1 MDKAFGQ
8 FRAALGAMSL
18 KKKISLLLVFGLLAA
33 GFVYLINWSGR
44 PDYQSLFVNLSAED
58 AGLIVDRL
66 KGQKIPYRITA
77 DGSCI
82 QVPDEKVHEL
92 RMTLASEGLPQGA
105 GIGFEVFDNAKL
117 GMTEFMQN
125 VNYQRAL
132 QGELSRTI
140 NQIDEIES
148 SRIHL
153 VMPEQTLFV
162 EEERPASASVVLKLK
177 PGRRLNQ
184 NQIQGIVHL
193 VSSSISGL
201 ETENV
206 TVVDNRGKL
215 LAGRDDPSSAG
226 ALSSDQF
233 MYQRRMETTLEN
245 RVKTMLEEVL
255 GPNKAIVRVSCDL
268 DFMRHEQTEEMY
280 LPQNQVVRSEQFFN
294 ETTSGEGSLPMG
306 VPGVSANIEPGSI
319 GTDVNRPAVGGNRGK
334 AVFQKQDQTK
344 NYEIGKVV
352 SRKVMPY
359 ANLQRVSAAVI
370 VDGSYAP
377 VASKKRKKES
387 APWQYTARSAEEMQQ
402 FERIVK
408 RAINFSAQRGD
419 AVEIQNIPFE
429 TTKLDA
435 ETEVAS
441 PGGWATGLKR
451 FKFIFDFLLI
461 GLFIIMSF
469 IFLVRPL
476 IKWLTAENPL
486 GGEIIRQLPKTV
498 GELEREYQGAGGQ
511 ISYMDQARQKIAA
524 EGQNSIGV
532 MKEWIKQ

>member
-82 QVPDEKVHEL
+82 QVPEEKVHEL

-177 PGRRLNQ
+177 PGRRLSQ

-215 LAGRDDPSSAG
+215 LAGRDDPSSAN

-255 GPNKAIVRVSCDL
+255 GPSKAIVRVSCDL
-268 DFMRHEQTEEMY
+268 DFVRHEETQEKY
-280 LPQNQVVRSEQFFN
+280 LPENQVVRSEQVFN
-294 ETTSGEGSLPMG
+294 ETSSGQGSLPMG
-306 VPGVSANIEPGSI
+306 VPGVSSNIEPGSI
-319 GTDVNRPAVGGNRGK
+319 GTDIERPATNTNRSA

-344 NYEIGKVV
+344 NYEIGKIV

-359 ANLQRVSAAVI
+359 ATLKRVSAAVI
-370 VDGSYAP
+370 VDGTYTPATKKKKKG
-377 VASKKRKKES
+377 ASE
-387 APWQYTARSAEEMQQ
+387 WQYAARSAEEMQQ

-408 RAINFSAQRGD
+408 RAINFSADRGD

-429 TTKLDA
+429 TAKVDA
-435 ETEVAS
+435 KAEGPQPE
-441 PGGWATGLKR
+441 GWMTSVKR

-469 IFLVRPL
+469 LFLVRPL
-476 IKWLTAENPL
+476 IKWLTAENPS
-486 GGEIIRQLPKTV
+486 GEIIRQLPKTV
-498 GELEREYQGAGGQ
+498 GELEREYQGGQ
-511 ISYMDQARQKIAA
+511 ISYMDQARQMIAA
-524 EGQNSIGV
+524 DGQNSVGV
-532 MKEWIKQ
+532 MKDWIRQ

>member
-82 QVPDEKVHEL
+82 QIPEEKVHEL

>member
-18 KKKISLLLVFGLLAA
+18 TKKISLLMIAGLMIG
-33 GFVYLINWSGR
+33 GFIYLINYSGR
-44 PDYQSLFVNLSAED
+44 PDYQNLFVNLSAED
-58 AGLIVDRL
+58 AGMIVDRL
-66 KGQKIPYRITA
+66 KGQKIPYRIRA
-77 DGSCI
+77 DGTCI
-82 QVPDEKVHEL
+82 QVPEAQVHEL
-92 RMTLASEGLPQGA
+92 RIAMAAEGLPQGA

-148 SRIHL
+148 SRLHL

-201 ETENV
+201 QTENV
-206 TVVDNRGKL
+206 TLVDNRGKL
-215 LAGRDDPSSAG
+215 LAGQEDPSSAS

-255 GPNKAIVRVSCDL
+255 GPSKAIVRVSCEL
-268 DFMRHEQTEEMY
+268 DFVRHEETEEKY
-280 LPQNQVVRSEQFFN
+280 LPENQVVRSEQLFN
-294 ETTSGEGSLPMG
+294 ETTTGQGSLAMG
-306 VPGVSANIEPGSI
+306 VPGVSSNIEQGSI
-319 GTDVNRPAVGGNRGK
+319 GTDLNRPATSSNRNS

-352 SRKVMPY
+352 SRKVMPF
-359 ANLQRVSAAVI
+359 ATLQRVSAAVI
-370 VDGSYAP
+370 VDGSYTP
-377 VASKKRKKES
+377 VPQKKKKQDLE
-387 APWQYTARSAEEMQQ
+387 WQYAARSAEEMQQ
-402 FERIVK
+402 LERIVK
-408 RAINFSAQRGD
+408 RAINFDADRGD

-429 TTKLDA
+429 TAKVDA
-435 ETEVAS
+435 AADEPST
-441 PGGWATGLKR
+441 GGWIATLKR
-451 FKFIFDFLLI
+451 FKFVFDFLLV

-469 IFLVRPL
+469 LFLVRPL
-476 IKWLTAENPL
+476 IKWLTSEN
-486 GGEIIRQLPKTV
+486 GASGEIIRQLPKTV
-498 GELEREYQGAGGQ
+498 GELEREYHGSPGQ
-511 ISYMDQARQKIAA
+511 ISYVDQARQMISAD
-524 EGQNSIGV
+524 GQNSVGV
-532 MKEWIKQ
+532 MKAWLKQ

>member
-82 QVPDEKVHEL
+82 QVPEEKVHEL

>member
-18 KKKISLLLVFGLLAA
+18 KKKISLLLVFGLMAA
-33 GFVYLINWSGR
+33 GFFYLISWSGR

-82 QVPDEKVHEL
+82 QVPEAKVHEM

-162 EEERPASASVVLKLK
+162 EEERPASASVVLKLR

-193 VSSSISGL
+193 VSSSLSGL
-201 ETENV
+201 ETEYV

-215 LAGRDDPSSAG
+215 LAGRNDSSSVN

-255 GPNKAIVRVSCDL
+255 GPSKAIVRVSCDL

-280 LPQNQVVRSEQFFN
+280 LPQNQVIRSEQIFN
-294 ETTSGEGSLPMG
+294 ETTSGKGSLPMG

-319 GTDVNRPAVGGNRGK
+319 GTDLNRPAVSGNRGT

-359 ANLQRVSAAVI
+359 ATVKRVSAAVI
-370 VDGSYAP
+370 VDGTYAP
-377 VASKKRKKES
+377 AASPKKKK
-387 APWQYTARSAEEMQQ
+387 AGQKQYIARNAEEMQQ

-408 RAINFSAQRGD
+408 SAINFNPDRGD

-429 TTKLDA
+429 TAKLDDDI
-435 ETEVAS
+435 ETVS
-441 PGGWATGLKR
+441 TGGWAAGLKR
-451 FKFIFDFLLI
+451 FKFLFDFVLV

-469 IFLVRPL
+469 LFLVRPL

-486 GGEIIRQLPKTV
+486 NGEIIRQLPKTV
-498 GELEREYQGAGGQ
+498 GELEQEYQGAGGQ

>member
-33 GFVYLINWSGR
+33 GFLYLINWSGR

-77 DGSCI
+77 DGTCI
-82 QVPDEKVHEL
+82 QVPEQKVHEL

-132 QGELSRTI
+132 QGELARTI

-215 LAGRDDPSSAG
+215 LAGRDDPSSAS

-280 LPQNQVVRSEQFFN
+280 LPQNQVVRSEQLFN

-306 VPGVSANIEPGSI
+306 VPGVSANIETGSI
-319 GTDVNRPAVGGNRGK
+319 GTDLNRPAVNSNRST

-359 ANLQRVSAAVI
+359 ANLQRVSAAVV
-370 VDGSYAP
+370 VDGTYAP
-377 VASKKRKKES
+377 VASKKKKDKGQ
-387 APWQYTARSAEEMQQ
+387 WQYTARSAEEMQQ

-408 RAINFSAQRGD
+408 RAISFDADRGD

-441 PGGWATGLKR
+441 PGGWTTGLKR

-469 IFLVRPL
+469 LFLVRPL

-486 GGEIIRQLPKTV
+486 GGEIVRQLPKTV